1 MDCSVVI
8 SVYKGEATL
17 EPLVARLAAVLPGLS
32 EHYEVILVN
41 DGSPDQSWK
50 VITSLVGKYAGVRGI
65 NLMRNYGQHNATL
78 CGVRAARYEVII
90 TMDDDLQHPP
100 EEIHCLLEKL
110 AEGYDVV
117 YGVPRRRPHAWWRNL
132 GSSLTKRTVSM
143 VVGSRILRNV
153 EAFRAFRTP
162 LRDAFEHYQGP
173 EVMLDA
179 LLGWGT
185 TLFATAEVDE
195 SPRTMGASNYNMRKL
210 VRMALLIL
218 TNFSTLPLRLASIVG
233 FIFTLIGLVGLAYV
247 LIIYFT
253 EGSVPGFP
261 FLASAIII
269 FGGAQLF
276 ALGIFGEYLAHLF
289 ERSSG
294 RGPYTV
300 SQVITGEGETTER
313 S

>member
-8 SVYKGEATL
+8 PVYKGEATL
-17 EPLVARLAAVLPGLS
+17 EPLVARLVAVLPGLC

-143 VVGSRILRNV
+143 VVGNKILRNV
-153 EAFRAFRTP
+153 EAFRAFRTS
-162 LRDAFEHYQGP
+162 LRDAFENYQGP

-185 TLFATAEVDE
+185 TRFTTAEVDE
-195 SPRTMGASNYNMRKL
+195 SPRKVGTSNYNMRKL